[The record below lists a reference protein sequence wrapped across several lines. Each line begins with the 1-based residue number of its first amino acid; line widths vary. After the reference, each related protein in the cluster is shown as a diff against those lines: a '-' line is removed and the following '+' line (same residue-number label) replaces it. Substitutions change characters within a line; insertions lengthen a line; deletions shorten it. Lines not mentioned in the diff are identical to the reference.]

1 MVPVACDEGAGGGRG
16 PPSRVGALACAPVSE
31 PTARKPVILAVD
43 DEPAVLAAV
52 ARDLRRGFGARFRVM
67 RAASGA
73 EGLEI
78 LGELRKRGDQVALLV
93 ADQRMPSLSG
103 TDYLLQARRLAPEAK
118 RVLLTAYA
126 DTEAAIAAI
135 NEVALDY
142 YLLKP
147 WDPPEEHLFPVVE
160 DLLVTWESGAALESG
175 GVRVIGHRFSK
186 ASHDLRDF
194 LARNR
199 VPARWLDIE
208 RDGEAR
214 ELLTVVG
221 VDAANLPVA
230 LLEDGSVLE
239 RPTVLELAERL
250 GVSAQPLA
258 EHYDLVIVGG
268 GPAGLA
274 AAVYGASEG
283 LRTVM
288 VEREAPGG
296 QAGQSSRIENYLG
309 FPAGLSGSDL
319 ARRATDQARRLG
331 AELLTVQEAVGLRV
345 EGSARLVELSG
356 GGALSASC
364 VIVASGVSYRQLDTP
379 GFPELT
385 GAGIYYGAAMT
396 EARACADQHV
406 VVIGGANSAGQ
417 AAVYF
422 SGYASRVSMLVRA
435 DSLAKSMSH
444 YLIEQIA
451 GLPNVEVRTGT
462 EAVAA
467 EGSQGRL
474 HALRIRGADGSES
487 LEDVDACFVFVG
499 AAPRTDWLDGVVARD
514 ERGFIL
520 AGTDAREHGWPL
532 RREPL
537 VLETSVPGVFVA
549 GDVRARSIKRV
560 ASAVGEGSMAVSLI
574 HEYLAAPA

>member
-1 MVPVACDEGAGGGRG
+1 MVESPTVAGDPRDGQ
-16 PPSRVGALACAPVSE
+16 SE
-31 PTARKPVILAVD
+31 QRRPAIIAVD

-52 ARDLRRGFGARFRVM
+52 ARDLRRGFGERYRVM
-67 RAASGA
+67 RAGSGSD
-73 EGLEI
+73 GLE
-78 LGELRKRGDQVALLV
+78 LLKEVRARGDQVALLI
-93 ADQRMPSLSG
+93 ADQRMPGLSG
-103 TDYLLQARRLAPEAK
+103 TDYLVQARELAPDAK

-126 DTEAAIAAI
+126 DTEAAIQAI

-147 WDPPEEHLFPVVE
+147 WDPPEEELFPVLE
-160 DLLVTWESGAALESG
+160 DLLTTWEAGAALESG

-186 ASHDLRDF
+186 QTHDVRDF

-199 VPARWLDIE
+199 VPARWLDVE
-208 RDGEAR
+208 RDSEAR
-214 ELLTVVG
+214 ELMKVAG
-221 VDAANLPVA
+221 VDPGGLPVA
-230 LLEDGSVLE
+230 LLEDGSILE
-239 RPTVLELAERL
+239 RPTTLELAERL
-250 GVSAQPLA
+250 GITAQPSGD
-258 EHYDLVIVGG
+258 HYDLVIVGG

-296 QAGQSSRIENYLG
+296 QAGQSSLIENYLG
-309 FPAGLSGSDL
+309 FPSGLSGSDL

-331 AELLTVQEAVGLRV
+331 AELLTVQEAMALEV
-345 EGSARLVELSG
+345 EGAGRLLRLTG
-356 GGALSASC
+356 GGVLSSNT
-364 VIVASGVSYRQLDTP
+364 VLVASGVSYRKLSVP
-379 GFPELT
+379 GFKELT

-396 EARACADQHV
+396 EARACQDQHV

-422 SGYASRVSMLVRA
+422 SGYASRVTMLVRG
-435 DSLAKSMSH
+435 DSLAKSMSQ

-451 GLPNVEVRTGT
+451 ALPNVEVRTGAQ
-462 EAVAA
+462 AV
-467 EGSQGRL
+467 
-474 HALRIRGADGSES
+474 GADGNDGHLHTLTIRAADGTETV
-487 LEDVDACFVFVG
+487 EQVDACFVFIG
-499 AAPRTDWLDGVVARD
+499 ASPRTDWLDGVVARD

-520 AGTDAREHGWPL
+520 AGPDVRDHGWPL
-532 RREPL
+532 TREPY

-549 GDVRARSIKRV
+549 GDVRTRSIKRV

-574 HEYLAAPA
+574 HEYLASA

>member
-1 MVPVACDEGAGGGRG
+1 MSAQADLAAVAATE
-16 PPSRVGALACAPVSE
+16 PSSSQRRPAIV
-31 PTARKPVILAVD
+31 AVD

-52 ARDLRRGFGARFRVM
+52 ARDLRRGFGERFRIL
-67 RAASGA
+67 RAASGDEA
-73 EGLEI
+73 LEI
-78 LGELRKRGDQVALLV
+78 VRELRARGEQIAMLI
-93 ADQRMPSLSG
+93 ADQRMPGMPG
-103 TDYLLQARRLAPEAK
+103 TQYLVEARKLAPDAK

-147 WDPPEEHLFPVVE
+147 WDPPEEQLFPVVE
-160 DLLVTWESGAALESG
+160 DLLTTWEAGATLEAG
-175 GVRVIGHRFSK
+175 GVRVVGHRFSK
-186 ASHDLRDF
+186 ESHDLRDF
-194 LARNR
+194 LVRNR
-199 VPARWLDIE
+199 VPARWLDVE

-214 ELLTVVG
+214 ELLQVAG
-221 VDAANLPVA
+221 VDADRLPVV
-230 LLEDGSVLE
+230 LLEDGAVLE

-250 GVSAQPLA
+250 GVAVAPAQD
-258 EHYDLVIVGG
+258 HYDLVVVGG

-283 LRTVM
+283 LKTIM

-331 AELLTVQEAVGLRV
+331 AELLAVQEAVGLRV

-356 GGALSASC
+356 GELLSASC
-364 VIVASGVSYRQLDTP
+364 VLVASGVSYRQLDTP

-385 GAGIYYGAAMT
+385 GAGVYYGAAMT
-396 EARACADQHV
+396 EARACAEQRI

-422 SGYASRVSMLVRA
+422 SGYAASVTMLVRGP
-435 DSLAKSMSH
+435 SLEASMSH

-451 GLPNVEVRTGT
+451 ALGNVEVRTGT
-462 EAVAA
+462 SATAA
-467 EGSQGRL
+467 EQQDGRL
-474 HALRIRGADGSES
+474 RRVRVAGPGGEEALDA
-487 LEDVDACFVFVG
+487 DACFVFIG
-499 AAPRTDWLDGVVARD
+499 ASPRTDWLDGVVARD

-520 AGTDAREHGWPL
+520 AGRDAQADGWPL
-532 RREPL
+532 EREPAM
-537 VLETSVPGVFVA
+537 LETTVPGVFVA

-574 HEYLAAPA
+574 HEYLLEA

>member
-1 MVPVACDEGAGGGRG
+1 MSVHSDTPAAAQDEAAAHVRR
-16 PPSRVGALACAPVSE
+16 PAIVV
-31 PTARKPVILAVD
+31 VD

-52 ARDLRRGFGARFRVM
+52 SRDLRRGFGERFRVL
-67 RAASGA
+67 RSTSGA
-73 EGLEI
+73 EA
-78 LGELRKRGDQVALLV
+78 LGVLRELRARGDQVAMLI
-93 ADQRMPSLSG
+93 ADQRMPGMPG
-103 TDYLLQARRLAPEAK
+103 TQYLVEARKLVPDAK

-147 WDPPEEHLFPVVE
+147 WDPPEEQLFPVVE
-160 DLLVTWESGAALESG
+160 DLLTTWESGAALEAG
-175 GVRVIGHRFSK
+175 GVRLVGHRFSK
-186 ASHDLRDF
+186 DSHELRDF
-194 LARNR
+194 LVRNR

-214 ELLTVVG
+214 ELLQVAG
-221 VDAANLPVA
+221 VAADRLPVA
-230 LLEDGSVLE
+230 LLEDGTVLE
-239 RPTVLELAERL
+239 RPTILELAERL
-250 GVSAQPLA
+250 GVAGTPTQD
-258 EHYDLVIVGG
+258 HYDLVVVGG

-283 LRTVM
+283 LKTVM

-331 AELLTVQEAVGLRV
+331 AELLTVQEAVGLRA
-345 EGSARLVELSG
+345 EGAGRLVELSG
-356 GGALSASC
+356 GGVLSASC

-396 EARACADQHV
+396 EARACADQRV

-422 SGYASRVSMLVRA
+422 SGYAGAVTMLVRGP
-435 DSLAKSMSH
+435 SLERSMSR

-451 GLPNVEVRTGT
+451 ELPNIDVRTGSS
-462 EAVAA
+462 AVAA
-467 EGSQGRL
+467 EGEGGRL
-474 HALRIRGADGSES
+474 RRLRVQGPDGEET
-487 LEDVDACFVFVG
+487 LEADACFVFIG
-499 AAPRTDWLDGVVARD
+499 ASPRTDWLAGVVARD

-520 AGTDAREHGWPL
+520 AGRDAQASGWPL
-532 RREPL
+532 QREPY
-537 VLETSVPGVFVA
+537 VLETTVPGVFVA

-574 HEYLAAPA
+574 HEYLVEA

>member
-1 MVPVACDEGAGGGRG
+1 V
-16 PPSRVGALACAPVSE
+16 
-31 PTARKPVILAVD
+31 AVD

-52 ARDLRRGFGARFRVM
+52 ARDLRRGFGERFRVL
-67 RAASGA
+67 RSSSGPDA
-73 EGLEI
+73 LEI
-78 LGELRKRGDQVALLV
+78 LRELHARGDQVAMLI
-93 ADQRMPSLSG
+93 ADQRMPGMPG
-103 TDYLLQARRLAPEAK
+103 TQYLVEARKIVPDAK

-126 DTEAAIAAI
+126 DTEAAIQAI

-147 WDPPEEHLFPVVE
+147 WDPPEEQLFPVVE
-160 DLLVTWESGAALESG
+160 DLLTTWESGAALESG
-175 GVRVIGHRFSK
+175 GVRIVGHRFSRE
-186 ASHDLRDF
+186 SHDLRDF
-194 LARNR
+194 LVRNR
-199 VPARWLDIE
+199 VPARWLDVE
-208 RDGEAR
+208 RDSEAR
-214 ELLTVVG
+214 ELLQVAG
-221 VDAANLPVA
+221 VAAERLPVV
-230 LLEDGSVLE
+230 LLEDGTVLE
-239 RPTVLELAERL
+239 RPTILELAERL
-250 GVSAQPLA
+250 GVAAAPAQD
-258 EHYDLVIVGG
+258 HYDLVVVGG

-283 LRTVM
+283 LKTVM

-331 AELLTVQEAVGLRV
+331 AELLTVKEAVGLRV

-356 GGALSASC
+356 GGVLSASC
-364 VIVASGVSYRQLDTP
+364 VIVASGVSYHQLDTP

-385 GAGIYYGAAMT
+385 GAGVYYGAAMT
-396 EARACADQHV
+396 EARACAEQQI

-422 SGYASRVSMLVRA
+422 SGYASQVTMLVRGP
-435 DSLAKSMSH
+435 SLEKSMSH

-451 GLPNVEVRTGT
+451 ALANVEVRTGSSAT
-462 EAVAA
+462 AA
-467 EGSQGRL
+467 EGEGGRL
-474 HALRIRGADGSES
+474 QRLRFDGPNGE
-487 LEDVDACFVFVG
+487 ETVEADACFVFIG
-499 AAPRTDWLDGVVARD
+499 ASPRTDWLEGVVARD

-520 AGTDAREHGWPL
+520 AGRDAQANGWPL
-532 RREPL
+532 EREPY

-574 HEYLAAPA
+574 HEYLVEA

>member
-1 MVPVACDEGAGGGRG
+1 MSASAPADSNQTNGR
-16 PPSRVGALACAPVSE
+16 PR
-31 PTARKPVILAVD
+31 RPVILAVD

-52 ARDLRRGFGARFRVM
+52 ARDLRRGFGERYRIV
-67 RAASGA
+67 RATSGPEA
-73 EGLEI
+73 LDA
-78 LGELRKRGDQVALLV
+78 LGQIRDRREQVALLV
-93 ADQRMPSLSG
+93 ADQRMPGMAG
-103 TDYLLQARRLAPEAK
+103 TDYLVQARKIVPEAK

-135 NEVALDY
+135 NEVQLDY

-147 WDPPEEHLFPVVE
+147 WDPPEEQLYPVVE
-160 DLLVTWESGAALESG
+160 DLLTTWEAGAALEAG

-186 ASHDLRDF
+186 ETHDLRDF

-199 VPARWLDIE
+199 VPARWLDVE
-208 RDGEAR
+208 RDAEAR
-214 ELLTVVG
+214 EVLTVAG
-221 VDAANLPVA
+221 IDQDRLPVA
-230 LLEDGSVLE
+230 LLEDGSLLE

-250 GVSAQPLA
+250 GIAAQPTSD
-258 EHYDLVIVGG
+258 HYDLVIVGG
-268 GPAGLA
+268 GPAGLG

-283 LRTVM
+283 LRTAM

-331 AELLTVQEAVGLRV
+331 AELLTVRDAVRLRV
-345 EGSARLVELSG
+345 EGAGRIVELTG
-356 GGALSASC
+356 GGELSANC
-364 VIVASGVSYRQLDTP
+364 VLIASGVSYNQLNAP
-379 GFPELT
+379 GFADYT
-385 GAGIYYGAAMT
+385 GAGIYYGAALT

-422 SGYASRVSMLVRA
+422 SGYASRVTMLVRA

-451 GLPNVEVRTGT
+451 ALPNIEVRTGGRAI
-462 EAVAA
+462 EA
-467 EGSQGRL
+467 QGEHGHL
-474 HALRIRGADGSES
+474 TALRIRDANGNET
-487 LEDVDACFVFVG
+487 LEPVDACFVFIG
-499 AAPRTDWLDGVVARD
+499 AAPRTDWLAGVVARD
-514 ERGFIL
+514 DRGFIL
-520 AGTDAREHGWPL
+520 AGLDARNHGWPL
-532 RREPL
+532 QRDPYI
-537 VLETSVPGVFVA
+537 LETSVPGVFVA

-574 HEYLAAPA
+574 HEYLAGA